1 MNAKKYNNTK
11 LILGISKAVL
21 SFVIILF
28 FIVSGLS
35 RSLETSLR
43 EIISNEYLLF
53 LLFVITAGIIASIIF
68 SPLNFYSG
76 YILEHKYNLSNQT
89 FFKWVVE
96 ELKAAAVSLAI
107 GLPILLFFF
116 FSLNKFGTMWW
127 LPFAII
133 LFVVSVILARIIPVL
148 ILPLFFKLTPIEDKE
163 LRQRITSLAEQAG
176 IKVQNVY
183 KFNMSKDTK
192 KANAAFT
199 GIGRSKRI
207 LLGDTLLDNYS
218 HDEIETVVAHE
229 LGHYKKKHIIKNILI
244 GTAFSFLTLFVI
256 AKMYEISIAWFGF
269 NSLAQIAALPLLV
282 LWGMLVGLFLS
293 PISNI
298 ISRRFEYEADEY
310 AVISTGKFSAFV
322 NTLER
327 LTKQNLGD
335 KEPHPLIEW
344 FFYGHP
350 SIKKRISAIFRLAEK
365 TEMRS
370 ESSDFKTYEIERG

>member
-1 MNAKKYNNTK
+1 
-11 LILGISKAVL
+11 
-21 SFVIILF
+21 
-28 FIVSGLS
+28 
-35 RSLETSLR
+35 
-43 EIISNEYLLF
+43 
-53 LLFVITAGIIASIIF
+53 
-68 SPLNFYSG
+68 
-76 YILEHKYNLSNQT
+76 
-89 FFKWVVE
+89 
-96 ELKAAAVSLAI
+96 
-107 GLPILLFFF
+107 
-116 FSLNKFGTMWW
+116 MWW